1 MAINAAWIEIVFLK
15 IFVLILKI
23 QINIKLFFLKKSKIK
38 K

>member
-1 MAINAAWIEIVFLK
+1 MAINAAWIEIVFLNF
-15 IFVLILKI
+15 FVLIIKI